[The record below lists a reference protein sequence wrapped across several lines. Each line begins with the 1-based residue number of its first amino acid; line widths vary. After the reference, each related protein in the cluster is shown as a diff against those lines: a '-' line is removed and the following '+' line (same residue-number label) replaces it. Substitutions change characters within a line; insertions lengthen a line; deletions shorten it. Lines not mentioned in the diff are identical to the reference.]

1 MYATQLCDAGAI
13 DSMPPRVEAV
23 GVGRFAAGSVPVT
36 PVESGIDGSSPATS
50 EHGPKLVAAPHVPM
64 TWCGVW
70 PVAAPSVRVVPEIE
84 QVSQLAPGLEQELAP
99 GRGGG
104 KTAVCVRPTWANQP
118 ARMAQKRKR
127 AIRVGACLI
136 FIKNLPSHDGS
147 WCLRPILHQ
156 TNPPSLHIPSR
167 NGW

>member
-1 MYATQLCDAGAI
+1 MD
-13 DSMPPRVEAV
+13 
-23 GVGRFAAGSVPVT
+23 GR
-36 PVESGIDGSSPATS
+36 SPATS
-50 EHGPKLVAAPHVPM
+50 AHGPKLVAAPHVPM
-64 TWCGVW
+64 TWCGVC

-136 FIKNLPSHDGS
+136 FACSNDLVRGLPGGRAERQGRTGDRAG
-147 WCLRPILHQ
+147 
-156 TNPPSLHIPSR
+156 
-167 NGW
+167 